1 MLRVLSA
8 ILLMIG
14 FYVLALG
21 VAFGLLAA
29 SYFSVAAGHIYPRLV
44 FIAAMTAGVI
54 LWSIVPRFDKFSE
67 PGPRLTAGEQLE
79 LFALVREV
87 AAATNEAMPA
97 AVYLVP
103 DVNAYVAN
111 RGGIAGLGSRRIMGV
126 GLPLLQMLT
135 VSQLRAVLAHEFGH
149 YAAGDLKLGAWVYR
163 TRAAMART
171 IQNLGRTGS
180 AWVHEPFLAYGN
192 LFMRVTQAIARGQE
206 LAADRMA
213 VRVAGARNHAEA
225 LRVTHGAGAAF
236 GAYWT
241 GEVVPL
247 LSNGWRPPIGAG
259 FAQFVRADRVA
270 QAIATKLDE
279 ELKSGAADPYDSH
292 PSLKDRLS
300 AIGDA
305 IGDAPDASPL
315 HDAPAISL
323 IRDLGALEREL
334 LELLGGPPELKPVE
348 WDETPQ
354 QVYIP
359 VWRAGAKQVA
369 GVFANA
375 TAADVPRLF
384 PSNELAEALGV
395 RLLSAD
401 ERRPQLQSAVG
412 MVVAAKLIDD
422 GWTCTTSPGE
432 EIVLTKDGRSFRPFI
447 EASRSG
453 DEWLAAVREAGIET
467 LPLG

>member
-1 MLRVLSA
+1 
-8 ILLMIG
+8 MIG
-14 FYVLALG
+14 FYVLALA

-29 SYFSVAAGHIYPRLV
+29 IYFSVAAGHIYPRLIL
-44 FIAAMTAGVI
+44 FGAMTAGVI

-67 PGPRLTAGEQLE
+67 PGPRLTEDAQPE
-79 LFALVREV
+79 LFGLVREV

-97 AVYLVP
+97 EVYLVP

-111 RGGIAGLGSRRIMGV
+111 RGGIAGLGSRRVMGV
-126 GLPLLQMLT
+126 GLPLLQTLT

-180 AWVHEPFLAYGN
+180 AWAHKPFLAYGN
-192 LFMRVTQAIARGQE
+192 VFMRVTQAIARGQE

-213 VRVAGARNHAEA
+213 VRVAGARSHAEA

-241 GEVVPL
+241 SEVVPL

-259 FAQFVRADRVA
+259 FAQFVRADRIA

-279 ELKSGAADPYDSH
+279 ELQSGAADPYDSH
-292 PSLKDRLS
+292 PSLKDRL
-300 AIGDA
+300 AA

-323 IRDLGALEREL
+323 LRDLGVLEREL
-334 LELLGGPPELKPVE
+334 LEILGGPVELKPVE
-348 WDETPQ
+348 WHDTPE

-359 VWRAGAKQVA
+359 VWRAGAKEVA

-375 TAADVPRLF
+375 TPADVPRLL
-384 PSNELAEALGV
+384 PSNELAAALGI
-395 RLLSAD
+395 RLLKPE
-401 ERRPQLQSAVG
+401 ERRPQIQSAIA

-432 EIVLTKDGRSFRPFI
+432 EIVLTKAGRSFKPFT
-447 EASRSG
+447 ESARSD
-453 DEWLAAVREAGIET
+453 DEWLAAVREAGIES
-467 LPLG
+467 LRLG